1 MGGWGVGVHQQ
12 KPCSN
17 DGMGHDQT
25 LFLSS
30 LLSKFV
36 AVFLV
41 VQSVITTL
49 PIAGVTVP
57 VEGTHWREESS
68 HLKCSAPSLQSRFW
82 NTLVQ
87 KCFETYLSHV
97 TCICVLSMCVGV
109 YLCVSVYMYLCKSV
123 CVCINVCIRVCVY
136 LCICMCVHL
145 CVYLFVVVPR
155 EGRQEIQ
162 KATVLFRTFILPVQR
177 SSFPPQ
183 PKPRTTP
190 RHLLTSSKQIFPVFL

>member
-36 AVFLV
+36 AVFVV

-57 VEGTHWREESS
+57 VEGTHWRE
-68 HLKCSAPSLQSRFW
+68 
-82 NTLVQ
+82 
-87 KCFETYLSHV
+87 
-97 TCICVLSMCVGV
+97 
-109 YLCVSVYMYLCKSV
+109 
-123 CVCINVCIRVCVY
+123 
-136 LCICMCVHL
+136 
-145 CVYLFVVVPR
+145 
-155 EGRQEIQ
+155 
-162 KATVLFRTFILPVQR
+162 
-177 SSFPPQ
+177 
-183 PKPRTTP
+183 
-190 RHLLTSSKQIFPVFL
+190 